1 MDNTT
6 RWKSGSPTLA
16 GGALAGLLGG
26 LVGTAAMS
34 GYWKVL
40 EKALGHDPRRLRTR
54 KPGPLDDI
62 SVVGDPTREGEDS
75 TETVGRMAY
84 EAVTGRQR
92 TAATTKKALG
102 TAVHWTYGAL
112 QGALYGTAR
121 RRRRGID
128 PVGGS
133 AFGTGLWGISELVLP
148 TLGLGKGPTA
158 FPPENHAATWGAH
171 AVYGLTTSAVAGVLR
186 GWLPRRRP
194 TLRARVARW
203 ARR

>member
-1 MDNTT
+1 MKKP
-6 RWKSGSPTLA
+6 RSKAESPTFA
-16 GGALAGLLGG
+16 AGALTGLLGG

-34 GYWKVL
+34 GYWKVV
-40 EKALGHDPRRLRTR
+40 EKSLGHDPRRLRTG
-54 KPGPLDDI
+54 KPGPLNDI
-62 SVVGDPTREGEDS
+62 SVVGDPTREGEES
-75 TETVGRMAY
+75 TDTVGRIAY

-92 TAATTKKALG
+92 TAAATKKGLG

-121 RRRRGID
+121 RRQRGID
-128 PVGGS
+128 PVAGS

-158 FPPENHAATWGAH
+158 YPLENHAATWGAH

-186 GWLPRRRP
+186 AWLPKKRP
-194 TLRARVARW
+194 TLRSRVTRW
-203 ARR
+203 VRL